1 MTEWDSSP
9 EGKAYHRKAHQEWRK
24 ANKEHANDYHREYMK
39 TWRELNRDRINQKT
53 KEWQIANHEKVKE
66 YRRRYMAKWRDE
78 HREQY
83 REYMKRWKAEHPE
96 GKDTH
101 TMTKE
106 EWLEKYGY
114 PMGDTTGWE
123 NWAGWDTR
131 IRKGAEE

>member
-9 EGKAYHRKAHQEWRK
+9 EGKAYHRKAHQEWREK
-24 ANKEHANDYHREYMK
+24 NREKSNEYH
-39 TWRELNRDRINQKT
+39 
-53 KEWQIANHEKVKE
+53 
-66 YRRRYMAKWRDE
+66 
-78 HREQY
+78 
-83 REYMKRWKAEHPE
+83 REYMKRWKESHPE

-106 EWLEKYGY
+106 EWLERYGY

>member
-9 EGKAYHRKAHQEWRK
+9 EGKAYHKKAHQEWREK
-24 ANKEHANDYHREYMK
+24 NREKSNEYHREYMK
-39 TWRELNRDRINQKT
+39 AWRELNKDRINQKT
-53 KEWQIANHEKVKE
+53 KEWRISNHEKVK
-66 YRRRYMAKWRDE
+66 
-78 HREQY
+78 
-83 REYMKRWKAEHPE
+83 EHPE